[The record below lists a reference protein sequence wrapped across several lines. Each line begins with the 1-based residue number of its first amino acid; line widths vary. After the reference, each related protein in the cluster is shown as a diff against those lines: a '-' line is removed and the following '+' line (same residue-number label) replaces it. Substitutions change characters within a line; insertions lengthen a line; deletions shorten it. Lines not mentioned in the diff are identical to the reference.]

1 MPSQHF
7 AGSGIE
13 GIVQMCPRHVYRS
26 DRWIK
31 EFSVVISSR
40 FDIMA
45 NHATMLTGGQELSL
59 NPLVRAW

>member
-1 MPSQHF
+1 
-7 AGSGIE
+7 
-13 GIVQMCPRHVYRS
+13 MCPRHVYRS

-59 NPLVRAW
+59 NPWSGHGNGFQQQVAVRKR